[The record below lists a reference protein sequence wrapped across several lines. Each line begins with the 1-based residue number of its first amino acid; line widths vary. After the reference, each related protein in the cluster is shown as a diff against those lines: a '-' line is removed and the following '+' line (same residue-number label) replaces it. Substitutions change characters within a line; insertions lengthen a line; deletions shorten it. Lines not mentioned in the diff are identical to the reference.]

1 MKEKMIRTQ
10 VYLPRDIYIKLKK
23 RANEEDIS
31 MAHQIREALTQHVV
45 ESEAYTES
53 SSKYSIPSHDP
64 LWDMIGMGKNGPEDG
79 SRHYNKYI
87 YMSDWDPQENEA

>member
-45 ESEAYTES
+45 ETETYTETG
-53 SSKYSIPSHDP
+53 SKYSIPPHDP
-64 LWDMIGMGKNGPEDG
+64 RWHMIGMAKHSPEDG
-79 SRHYNKYI
+79 SPHHDKYI
-87 YMSDWDPQENEA
+87 YVSDWDPQENQT